1 MLFRWSPVFALL
13 LTAACGPASA
23 PPLGV
28 TDTPLGTMTTLSV
41 EAAEDAVVARL
52 RDLGFVIT
60 ESRENALV
68 TGEIAN
74 GAPAAWSE
82 CDRVLVRERGDGNR
96 TDWAEADDR
105 RTRVTVRFSELGGRT
120 SVSLTPRFTGVYLD
134 RFDNLPFDR
143 TCASTGTLEPQILAA
158 VGDG

>member
-1 MLFRWSPVFALL
+1 MQFRWLWAVALL
-13 LTAACGPASA
+13 APAACGPASA
-23 PPLGV
+23 PQLGV

-41 EAAEDAVVARL
+41 DAAEDAVVARL
-52 RDLGFVIT
+52 RELGFVIT
-60 ESRENALV
+60 ESRANALV

-105 RTRVTVRFSELGGRT
+105 RARVAVRFSELGGRT
-120 SVSLTPRFTGVYLD
+120 SVSLTPRFTGIYLD

-143 TCASTGTLEPQILAA
+143 ACSSTGQLEPQILAA
-158 VGDG
+158 LGGG

>member
-1 MLFRWSPVFALL
+1 MQFRWLWAVALL
-13 LTAACGPASA
+13 APAACGPAPA

-28 TDTPLGTMTTLSV
+28 TDTPLGTMTMQSID
-41 EAAEDAVVARL
+41 AAEDAVVARL

-60 ESRENALV
+60 ESRENGLV

-74 GAPAAWSE
+74 GAPAAWSF
-82 CDRVLVRERGDGNR
+82 CDRVLVRERDDGTR

-105 RTRVTVRFSELGGRT
+105 RTRVAVRFSELGGQT
-120 SVSLTPRFTGVYLD
+120 SVSLTPRFTGLYLD

-143 TCASTGTLEPQILAA
+143 ACSSTGQLEPQILAA
-158 VGDG
+158 LGDG

>member
-1 MLFRWSPVFALL
+1 MQFRWLWAIALL
-13 LTAACGPASA
+13 APAACGPASA
-23 PPLGV
+23 PQLGV
-28 TDTPLGTMTTLSV
+28 TSTPLGTMTTLSV

-60 ESRENALV
+60 ESRANALI

-105 RTRVTVRFSELGGRT
+105 RTRVAVRFSELGGRT
-120 SVSLTPRFTGVYLD
+120 SVSLTPRFTGIYLD

-143 TCASTGTLEPQILAA
+143 ACSSTGQLEPQILAA
-158 VGDG
+158 LGGG